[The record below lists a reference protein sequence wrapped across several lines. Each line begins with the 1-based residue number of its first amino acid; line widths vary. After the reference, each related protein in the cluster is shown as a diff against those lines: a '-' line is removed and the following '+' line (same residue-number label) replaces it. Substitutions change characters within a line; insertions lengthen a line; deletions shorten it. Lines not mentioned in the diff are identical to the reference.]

1 MLRTIVLTAACVG
14 LFFMLTGVD
23 AKADDVVEVGTW
35 SKLQSDINS
44 ATPNTS
50 TTIKLI
56 ADIAPADPT
65 AADAYINIGTG
76 KKIVLDLNGH
86 IMNRNLSEAQ
96 ENGMVIKVEGEL
108 TLNDSNPTASH
119 DGVTFDN
126 PITKKITTD
135 TDEVITVTGDAISI
149 AGGAITGGKNSTQYG
164 ENKCLGGGVCLCPAA
179 KFTMNAGMIVACEG
193 YFGGGV
199 YADGEKH
206 GINRE
211 VIAAPAEFVMNG
223 GRITACVA
231 HDGGGVCNYGY
242 VINSINYGACFT
254 MNGGVIEYCKAG
266 EGGGVESCG
275 FVAINGGSIR
285 NCNAEDYGGGVSSS
299 GSDTFPLNAFVMT
312 GGEIIDCEA
321 DAGGGGIYAHL
332 VPLRI
337 SGGEIRNC
345 KSNNQGGGVNYCG
358 GDSGFTAVFS
368 GGKITECESSDGGG
382 VYVRDSTFYMFGG
395 EISKCV
401 SNDGGGVYVTDGE
414 FNMTGGEI
422 SECEASYGGGVY
434 VTDGEFNMTGGEI
447 SECESRNYGGG
458 VYAEDAEFNMT
469 GGGISECKGNAGGGV
484 YVDDGSCILTGGT
497 ITQCTATQNGQR
509 IYVDRNGLLLITGGN
524 YLSSNISNEIHK
536 QDGAGFARIKSQS
549 ISYFNNSEQALVATQ
564 DPTNMTVYYYCSSD
578 NATPGAIDF
587 SAPQSTGWSEQ
598 VPKASIPGTYGV
610 WVTVKGENNRTAGP
624 VKITPS
630 PSIPKANPS
639 IYRNPSA
646 VQGLVCDGTAK
657 TLVNEGTFISSSIVN
672 DTPPTVLYA
681 VTETNDRPEDSAFA
695 EGLPTRIEAGTY
707 YVWYRIPES
716 NYYNSANRYD
726 SIEVVIAEPAEDPAQ
741 GTTTTPVV
749 VTPVYDPE
757 PVKEKAEAPK
767 PSIFTRKNKDGSV
780 TTITIIWNEDGTT
793 TVITE
798 NKQPDGS
805 TEAKEETRDA
815 KGNGTLKIEKK
826 DAEGNLLS
834 KTEGTIKVNKKG
846 TETIKSVTENS
857 DGSKSE
863 KTQKTYKRDP
873 NADNI
878 KKVTIS
884 EKKTDAA
891 GNTEEIKTTAFVT
904 TLGAATVSE
913 KSTRTFVG
921 TSGNKG
927 NKESDTEG
935 ESGTDT
941 GKTGSRNVQNVVKE
955 EREYSLSVNG
965 VVKLLSLTSD
975 GEKVTIPESIELDG
989 MKRVVKAIGKNAM
1002 KGNKTVKEVVIGENI
1017 TTICTSAF
1025 KNCKNLELIELTG
1038 SVKKIY
1044 KNAFKGIAENAKFVI
1059 KASEEDFKRI
1069 VELLK
1074 KSGVSDTVTF
1084 ERV

>member
-1 MLRTIVLTAACVG
+1 MDSIYTESVFRVRLIKKETGELKTETKKLTKKFWMIVLAAVCAG
-14 LFFMLTGVD
+14 ALFMLSGVE
-23 AKADDVVEVGTW
+23 AKADAVEVANWADLQTAIYAATDGTE
-35 SKLQSDINS
+35 
-44 ATPNTS
+44 
-50 TTIKLI
+50 TTIKLT
-56 ADIAPADPT
+56 ADIAPETPT
-65 AADAYINIGTG
+65 AADAYIKIGTE

-86 IMNRNLSEAQ
+86 IMNRNLSSAQ

-108 TLNDSNPTASH
+108 TLNDSNPTVSH

-126 PITKKITTD
+126 PIPKKITTD

-231 HDGGGVCNYGY
+231 GEGGGVCNYGY
-242 VINSINYGACFT
+242 SINLINCGACFT
-254 MNGGVIEYCKAG
+254 LNGGVIENCKA
-266 EGGGVESCG
+266 ERGGGVKSFGRVMMHGGKIRSCKA
-275 FVAINGGSIR
+275 VNDGGAVE
-285 NCNAEDYGGGVSSS
+285 CMGDSSF
-299 GSDTFPLNAFVMT
+299 TFNAFIMT
-312 GGEIIDCEA
+312 GGEISDCEA
-321 DAGGGGIYAHL
+321 QYGSGGGVGICG
-332 VPLRI
+332 VPLDM
-337 SGGEIRNC
+337 SGGEIRKC
-345 KSNNQGGGVNYCG
+345 KADHYGGGVYYNG
-358 GDSGFTAVFS
+358 ERHLNATFS
-368 GGKITECESSDGGG
+368 GGTISECEASDGGG
-382 VYVRDSTFYMFGG
+382 VYVD
-395 EISKCV
+395 
-401 SNDGGGVYVTDGE
+401 N
-414 FNMTGGEI
+414 
-422 SECEASYGGGVY
+422 
-434 VTDGEFNMTGGEI
+434 
-447 SECESRNYGGG
+447 
-458 VYAEDAEFNMT
+458 
-469 GGGISECKGNAGGGV
+469 
-484 YVDDGSCILTGGT
+484 GSCILTGGT
-497 ITQCTATQNGQR
+497 ITQCTVTQNGQG
-509 IYVDRNGLLLITGGN
+509 IYVDRDGLLLITGGN

-757 PVKEKAEAPK
+757 PVEEKAEAPK

-780 TTITIIWNEDGTT
+780 TTITIKWNEDGTT

-805 TEAKEETRDA
+805 TEVKEETRDA

-884 EKKTDAA
+884 EKKTNAA

-927 NKESDTEG
+927 NKE
-935 ESGTDT
+935 
-941 GKTGSRNVQNVVKE
+941 

-975 GEKVTIPESIELDG
+975 GEKVTIPESFELDG
-989 MKRVVKAIGKNAM
+989 MKRVVKTIGKNAL
-1002 KGNKTVKEVVIGENI
+1002 KGNLSIKEVEIGKNI
-1017 TTICTSAF
+1017 TTISSGAF
-1025 KNCKNLELIELTG
+1025 KNCKNLELIKLTG
-1038 SVKKIY
+1038 SVKKIH
-1044 KNAFKGIAENAKFVI
+1044 KNAFKGIAKNAKFVI
-1059 KASEEDFKRI
+1059 EASEEDFARI
-1069 VELLK
+1069 VEVLK
-1074 KSGVSDTVTF
+1074 KSGVSETVTF

>member
-1 MLRTIVLTAACVG
+1 MIVLAAVCAG
-14 LFFMLTGVD
+14 ALFMLSGVE
-23 AKADDVVEVGTW
+23 AKANGEIEVDSWAGLQTAIDSAPAGTE
-35 SKLQSDINS
+35 
-44 ATPNTS
+44 
-50 TTIKLI
+50 TTIKLTANI
-56 ADIAPADPT
+56 VPANPT

-86 IMNRNLSEAQ
+86 IMNRKLPSAQ

-126 PITKKITTD
+126 PITG
-135 TDEVITVTGDAISI
+135 ESNTVTVT
-149 AGGAITGGKNSTQYG
+149 GGAITGGKNRPEDYG
-164 ENKCLGGGVCLCPAA
+164 ANGNYGGGVNVCAGA
-179 KFTMNAGMIVACEG
+179 IFTMNAGTIVACEG
-193 YFGGGV
+193 YKGGGV
-199 YADGEKH
+199 YADGEKL
-206 GINRE
+206 GINYE

-231 HDGGGVCNYGY
+231 EEGGGVCNYGY
-242 VINSINYGACFT
+242 SINSVNYGACFT
-254 MNGGVIEYCKAG
+254 MNGGVIENCKA
-266 EGGGVESCG
+266 ERGGGVRSYGRVMMHGGKIRSCKA
-275 FVAINGGSIR
+275 VYHGGAVE
-285 NCNAEDYGGGVSSS
+285 CMGDSSF
-299 GSDTFPLNAFVMT
+299 TFNAFIMT
-312 GGEIIDCEA
+312 GGEISDCEA
-321 DAGGGGIYAHL
+321 LYG
-332 VPLRI
+332 R
-337 SGGEIRNC
+337 
-345 KSNNQGGGVNYCG
+345 GGGVGICG
-358 GDSGFTAVFS
+358 APLEMSGGVIRKCKADHYGGGVYYNGERRFNATFS
-368 GGKITECESSDGGG
+368 GGTISECEVSDGGG
-382 VYVRDSTFYMFGG
+382 VYVD
-395 EISKCV
+395 
-401 SNDGGGVYVTDGE
+401 N
-414 FNMTGGEI
+414 
-422 SECEASYGGGVY
+422 
-434 VTDGEFNMTGGEI
+434 
-447 SECESRNYGGG
+447 
-458 VYAEDAEFNMT
+458 
-469 GGGISECKGNAGGGV
+469 
-484 YVDDGSCILTGGT
+484 GSCILTGGT
-497 ITQCTATQNGQR
+497 ITQCTALENGQR
-509 IYVDRNGLLLITGGN
+509 IYVDSNGLLLITGGN

-536 QDGAGFARIKSQS
+536 QDGAGFAQIKSPN

-564 DPTNMTVYYYCSSD
+564 DSTNMTVYYYCSSD

-587 SAPQSTGWSEQ
+587 NAPQSTGWSAQ
-598 VPKASIPGTYGV
+598 VPKASIPGTYSV
-610 WVTVKGENNRTAGP
+610 WVTVKGENGRTAGP

-639 IYRNPSA
+639 FNTRPSA
-646 VQGLVCDGTAK
+646 VQNLVSDGTAK

-672 DTPPTVLYA
+672 NTPPTVLYA
-681 VTETNDRPEDSAFA
+681 VTETNDRPEDSVFA
-695 EGLPTRIEAGTY
+695 EGLPTRTEAGTY

-716 NYYNSANRYD
+716 NYYNSANQYG
-726 SIEVVIAEPAEDPAQ
+726 SIEVVIEEPAEDPAQ

-757 PVKEKAEAPK
+757 PVEEKAEAPK

-780 TTITIIWNEDGTT
+780 TTITIKWNADGTT

-805 TEAKEETRDA
+805 TEVKEETRDS

-935 ESGTDT
+935 EDGTDT

-975 GEKVTIPESIELDG
+975 GEKVTIPESFELDG
-989 MKRVVKAIGKNAM
+989 MKRVVKTIGKNAL
-1002 KGNKTVKEVVIGENI
+1002 KGNLSIKEVEIGKNI
-1017 TTICTSAF
+1017 TTISSGAF
-1025 KNCKNLELIELTG
+1025 KNCKNLELIKLTG

-1044 KNAFKGIAENAKFVI
+1044 KNAFKGIAKNAKFVI
-1059 KASEEDFKRI
+1059 EASEEDFARI

-1074 KSGVSDTVTF
+1074 KSGVSETVTF

>member
-1 MLRTIVLTAACVG
+1 MIVLAAVCAG
-14 LFFMLTGVD
+14 ALFMLSGVE
-23 AKADDVVEVGTW
+23 AKANGEIEVNSWAGLQTVIDSAPAGTETTV
-35 SKLQSDINS
+35 KL
-44 ATPNTS
+44 T
-50 TTIKLI
+50 
-56 ADIAPADPT
+56 ADIVPETPT

-86 IMNRNLSEAQ
+86 IMNRKLSTAQ

-119 DGVTFDN
+119 NDFTFIN
-126 PITKKITTD
+126 PITLETN
-135 TDEVITVTGDAISI
+135 TVT
-149 AGGAITGGKNSTQYG
+149 GGAITGGKNSREYYG
-164 ENKCLGGGVCLCPAA
+164 ANGNYGGGVNVCAGA
-179 KFTMNAGMIVACEG
+179 KFTMNAGSIVACEG
-193 YFGGGV
+193 YYGGGV
-199 YADGEKH
+199 FADGEKL
-206 GINRE
+206 GNNNE
-211 VIAAPAEFVMNG
+211 QVAVPAEFVMNG
-223 GRITACVA
+223 GLITACVA
-231 HDGGGVCNYGY
+231 DYGGGVCNYGY
-242 VINSINYGACFT
+242 DIILNCFSACFT
-254 MNGGVIEYCKAG
+254 MNRGEIEYCKA
-266 EGGGVESCG
+266 
-275 FVAINGGSIR
+275 
-285 NCNAEDYGGGVSSS
+285 DYGGGVYSYGCINLNEGKIRSCKAESS
-299 GSDTFPLNAFVMT
+299 GGGVGCAGNRSQINAFIMT
-312 GGEIIDCEA
+312 GGEICECEA
-321 DAGGGGIYAHL
+321 IYGNGGGVYATN
-332 VPLRI
+332 VTFSI
-337 SGGEIRNC
+337 SGGEISNC
-345 KSNNQGGGVNYCG
+345 K
-358 GDSGFTAVFS
+358 
-368 GGKITECESSDGGG
+368 
-382 VYVRDSTFYMFGG
+382 VY
-395 EISKCV
+395 
-401 SNDGGGVYVTDGE
+401 NDGGGVYFKGFSEFTAAFSGGIISQCESTNNGGGVYIKDSTFYMTDGE
-414 FNMTGGEI
+414 ISECKTGCNGGGVYLDDSTFNMTGGEI
-422 SECEASYGGGVY
+422 NECVSTYNGGGVY
-434 VTDGEFNMTGGEI
+434 LEDSKFDMTGGKI
-447 SECESRNYGGG
+447 SIGKAYSGGG
-458 VYAEDAEFNMT
+458 VFIENSTFGMSDGE
-469 GGGISECKGNAGGGV
+469 ISRCVGRLGGGV
-484 YVDDGSCILTGGT
+484 NVYTGSCTITGGT
-497 ITQCTATQNGQR
+497 ITQCTASQNGQG
-509 IYVDRNGLLLITGGN
+509 IYVDSDGLLLITGGN
-524 YLSSNISNEIHK
+524 YLSSNIRNDEIHK
-536 QDGAGFARIKSQS
+536 QAGAGFAQIKSQS

-564 DPTNMTVYYYCSSD
+564 DSTNMTVYYYCSSD

-587 SAPQSTGWSEQ
+587 NEPQSTGWSDQ
-598 VPKASIPGTYGV
+598 VPKASIPGTYSV
-610 WVTVKGENNRTAGP
+610 WVTVKGVNNRTAGP

-639 IYRNPSA
+639 INQNPSA
-646 VQGLVCDGTAK
+646 VQDLVCDGTAK

-672 DTPPTVLYA
+672 NTPPTVLYA
-681 VTETNDRPEDSAFA
+681 VTETNERPEDSAFA
-695 EGLPTRIEAGTY
+695 EGLPTRTEAGTY

-716 NYYNSANRYD
+716 NYYNSANQYG
-726 SIEVVIAEPAEDPAQ
+726 SIEVVIEEPAEDPAQ

-749 VTPVYDPE
+749 VTPVDDPE
-757 PVKEKAEAPK
+757 PVEEKAEAPK

-780 TTITIIWNEDGTT
+780 TTITIIWNADGTT

-805 TEAKEETRDA
+805 TEVKEETRDA

-935 ESGTDT
+935 EDGTDT

-975 GEKVTIPESIELDG
+975 GEKVTIPESFELDG
-989 MKRVVKAIGKNAM
+989 MKRVVKSIGKNAL
-1002 KGNKTVKEVVIGENI
+1002 KGNLSIKEVEIGKNI
-1017 TTICTSAF
+1017 TTISSGAF
-1025 KNCKNLELIELTG
+1025 KNCKNLELIKLTG

-1044 KNAFKGIAENAKFVI
+1044 KNAFKGIAKNAKFVI
-1059 KASEEDFKRI
+1059 EASEEDFARI

-1074 KSGVSDTVTF
+1074 ASGVSETVTF
-1084 ERV
+1084 ERA

>member
-1 MLRTIVLTAACVG
+1 MIVLAAVCAG
-14 LFFMLTGVD
+14 ALFMLSGVE
-23 AKADDVVEVGTW
+23 AKANGEIEVNSWAGLQTVIDSAPAGTE
-35 SKLQSDINS
+35 
-44 ATPNTS
+44 
-50 TTIKLI
+50 TTIKLT
-56 ADIAPADPT
+56 ADIEPDTPT
-65 AADAYINIGTG
+65 DADAYINIGTE

-86 IMNRNLSEAQ
+86 IMNRNLSVAQ
-96 ENGMVIKVEGEL
+96 ENGVVIKVEGEL

-126 PITKKITTD
+126 PIPKKITTD
-135 TDEVITVTGDAISI
+135 TDDVITVTGDAISI
-149 AGGAITGGKNSTQYG
+149 AGGAITGGKNSTQDG
-164 ENKCLGGGVCLCPAA
+164 ENNCLGGGVNVCAGA
-179 KFTMNAGMIVACEG
+179 KFTMNAGTIVACEG
-193 YFGGGV
+193 YMGGGV

-206 GINRE
+206 GINYE

-231 HDGGGVCNYGY
+231 EDGGGVCNYGY
-242 VINSINYGACFT
+242 EINLITYGAYFT
-254 MNGGVIEYCKAG
+254 MNGGVIEYCEAKG
-266 EGGGVESCG
+266 DNISVDDGGGVYSYG

-285 NCNAEDYGGGVSSS
+285 NCNAEDWGGGVYCS
-299 GSDTFPLNAFVMT
+299 GSDAFPLNAFVMT
-312 GGEIIDCEA
+312 GGEIYNCEA
-321 DAGGGGIYAHL
+321 IAGGGGIVADNVL
-332 VPLRI
+332 FVI
-337 SGGEIRNC
+337 SGGEIRKC
-345 KSNNQGGGVNYCG
+345 KSNNQGGGVNYC
-358 GDSGFTAVFS
+358 SGYSDFTAVFS
-368 GGKITECESSDGGG
+368 GGKITECKAPEGGG
-382 VYVRDSTFYMFGG
+382 VYANDGEFNMTGG
-395 EISKCV
+395 EISKCEA
-401 SNDGGGVYVTDGE
+401 SDGGGVYVTDGE
-414 FNMTGGEI
+414 FDMTGGEI
-422 SECEASYGGGVY
+422 SECK
-434 VTDGEFNMTGGEI
+434 
-447 SECESRNYGGG
+447 
-458 VYAEDAEFNMT
+458 AEWN
-469 GGGISECKGNAGGGV
+469 GGGV

-497 ITQCTATQNGQR
+497 ITQCTASQNEQG
-509 IYVDRNGLLLITGGN
+509 IYVDRDGLLLITGGN
-524 YLSSNISNEIHK
+524 YLSTNISNDEIHK
-536 QDGAGFARIKSQS
+536 QAGAGFAQIKSQN
-549 ISYFNNSEQALVATQ
+549 ISYFNNSEQALVTQ

-587 SAPQSTGWSEQ
+587 NEPQSTGWSDQ
-598 VPKASIPGTYGV
+598 VPKASIPGTYSV
-610 WVTVKGENNRTAGP
+610 WVTVKGENGITAGA

-639 IYRNPSA
+639 INQNPSA
-646 VQGLVCDGTAK
+646 VQDLVCDGTAK
-657 TLVNEGTFISSSIVN
+657 TLVNEGTFIRSSIVN

-695 EGLPTRIEAGTY
+695 EGLPTRTEAGTY

-716 NYYNSANRYD
+716 NYYKSGNGYP
-726 SIEVVIAEPAEDPAQ
+726 SIEVVIEEPAEDPAQ

-757 PVKEKAEAPK
+757 PVEEKAEAPK

-780 TTITIIWNEDGTT
+780 TTITIKWNEDGTT

-798 NKQPDGS
+798 NKQPDGT
-805 TEAKEETRDA
+805 TEVKEETRDA

-891 GNTEEIKTTAFVT
+891 GNKEEIKTTAFVT

-927 NKESDTEG
+927 KKENDTEG
-935 ESGTDT
+935 EDGTDT
-941 GKTGSRNVQNVVKE
+941 GKTSSRNVQNVVKE

-975 GEKVTIPESIELDG
+975 GEKVTIPESFELDG
-989 MKRVVKAIGKNAM
+989 MKRVVKSIGKNAL
-1002 KGNKTVKEVVIGENI
+1002 KGNLSIKEVEIGKNV
-1017 TTICTSAF
+1017 TTISSGTF
-1025 KNCKNLELIELTG
+1025 KNCKNLELIKLTG

-1044 KNAFKGIAENAKFVI
+1044 KNAFKGIAKNAKFVI
-1059 KASEEDFKRI
+1059 EASEEDFARI

-1074 KSGVSDTVTF
+1074 KSGVSETVTF
-1084 ERV
+1084 ERA

>member
-1 MLRTIVLTAACVG
+1 
-14 LFFMLTGVD
+14 
-23 AKADDVVEVGTW
+23 
-35 SKLQSDINS
+35 
-44 ATPNTS
+44 
-50 TTIKLI
+50 
-56 ADIAPADPT
+56 
-65 AADAYINIGTG
+65 
-76 KKIVLDLNGH
+76 
-86 IMNRNLSEAQ
+86 
-96 ENGMVIKVEGEL
+96 
-108 TLNDSNPTASH
+108 
-119 DGVTFDN
+119 
-126 PITKKITTD
+126 
-135 TDEVITVTGDAISI
+135 
-149 AGGAITGGKNSTQYG
+149 
-164 ENKCLGGGVCLCPAA
+164 
-179 KFTMNAGMIVACEG
+179 
-193 YFGGGV
+193 
-199 YADGEKH
+199 
-206 GINRE
+206 
-211 VIAAPAEFVMNG
+211 
-223 GRITACVA
+223 
-231 HDGGGVCNYGY
+231 
-242 VINSINYGACFT
+242 
-254 MNGGVIEYCKAG
+254 
-266 EGGGVESCG
+266 
-275 FVAINGGSIR
+275 
-285 NCNAEDYGGGVSSS
+285 
-299 GSDTFPLNAFVMT
+299 MT
-312 GGEIIDCEA
+312 
-321 DAGGGGIYAHL
+321 
-332 VPLRI
+332 
-337 SGGEIRNC
+337 
-345 KSNNQGGGVNYCG
+345 
-358 GDSGFTAVFS
+358 
-368 GGKITECESSDGGG
+368 
-382 VYVRDSTFYMFGG
+382 GG
-395 EISKCV
+395 EISKCEAYI
-401 SNDGGGVYVTDGE
+401 GGGVYVTDGE

-422 SECEASYGGGVY
+422 SECEAAG
-434 VTDGEFNMTGGEI
+434 
-447 SECESRNYGGG
+447 
-458 VYAEDAEFNMT
+458 
-469 GGGISECKGNAGGGV
+469 GGGV

-497 ITQCTATQNGQR
+497 ITQCRATQNGR
-509 IYVDRNGLLLITGGN
+509 GIYVDRDGLLLVTGGN
-524 YLSSNISNEIHK
+524 YLSSNISNDEIHK
-536 QDGAGFARIKSQS
+536 RGGAGFAQIKSQS

-564 DPTNMTVYYYCSSD
+564 DSTNMTVYYYCSSD

-587 SAPQSTGWSEQ
+587 NEPQSTGWSEQ
-598 VPKASIPGTYGV
+598 VPKASIPGTYSV
-610 WVTVKGENNRTAGP
+610 WVTVKGENGRTAGP

-639 IYRNPSA
+639 IHQNPSA
-646 VQGLVCDGTAK
+646 VQGLVSDGTAK

-672 DTPPTVLYA
+672 NTPPTVLYA
-681 VTETNDRPEDSAFA
+681 VTETNERPEDSAFA
-695 EGLPTRIEAGTY
+695 EGLPTRTEAGTY

-726 SIEVVIAEPAEDPAQ
+726 PIEVVIEAPAEDPAQ

-757 PVKEKAEAPK
+757 PVEEKAEAPK

-780 TTITIIWNEDGTT
+780 TTITIIWNADGTT

-798 NKQPDGS
+798 NKQPDGA
-805 TEAKEETRDA
+805 TEVKEETRDA

-935 ESGTDT
+935 EDGTDT

-975 GEKVTIPESIELDG
+975 GEKVTIPESFELDG
-989 MKRVVKAIGKNAM
+989 MKRVVKTIGKNAL
-1002 KGNKTVKEVVIGENI
+1002 KGNLSIKEVEIGKNI
-1017 TTICTSAF
+1017 TTISSGAF
-1025 KNCKNLELIELTG
+1025 KNCKNLELIKLTG

-1044 KNAFKGIAENAKFVI
+1044 KNAFKGIAKNAKFVI
-1059 KASEEDFKRI
+1059 EASEEDFARI

-1074 KSGVSDTVTF
+1074 KSGVSETVTF